1 MRMCWKASGVWSEGQ
16 EVGRA
21 SRMDTT
27 RLSQVPSSQSD
38 GPDPA
43 FGFDAAGDDWLDLA
57 RRSVRPLDPSGV
69 LGTYTIVREIG
80 RGGQGVVYEAV
91 QPGTG
96 RRVALKRL
104 GVGAMFGSRA
114 RDRFSREVA
123 ALTRLSHRNIIH
135 MLGAEIIDDH
145 PVLVMELVEGEA
157 IDRAA
162 DKAWSASGMAAI
174 PAVLELFV
182 QACAGVAHAHSR
194 AVIHRDIKPSN
205 VLVDAA
211 GVARVLDFGIAKLL
225 DGDTPAVT
233 ATGFVGTL
241 AYAAP
246 EQLER
251 GAVPDTAGDIYALG
265 AVLYRLLSGRDA
277 IGPEV
282 APAELVDRARRG
294 EFPPIVSVRSGL
306 PPDAE
311 SIVRC
316 AMSPDPAQRYPT
328 VEALAADVL
337 RLLADKPVSAHAPSA
352 LYRLRK
358 FYRRHT
364 LGTTLGLSLA
374 GAIIVLSIISTMQA
388 ARLTA
393 QRDRLIAAAET
404 EHSLRDAAELAQ
416 RLVAESARGHQDT
429 AKFLMEMLR
438 NAVRPEF
445 ARPEDLQRKLAVWA
459 GNRIDNG
466 ALAATPEAE
475 VSVRV
480 ILGQMLRNAGDV
492 NRARQHLLAAIAQT
506 AALHGENSPEFEYL
520 RQEISTVI
528 VDEKETAA
536 IFADALA
543 RAENASPAERAF
555 LLNRLSDLAGS
566 IQADPRGAEVSA
578 ALLRSLELS
587 AANPQGS
594 YGKVVQSLY
603 DAAWLHLREGEYEQG
618 RAILARALELFDASG
633 GIDPVS
639 HADLVMHNGYAA
651 LYSLA
656 DEDGVMH
663 YRRAVDLFTRLRGP
677 DDSKT
682 IGCQA
687 RLAVCLQRLGRH
699 EDAIPPL
706 RLRLADLTRRHG
718 AGTRVIAQQR
728 FRIGAAL
735 LAMGRDEEAHR
746 ELMLAISRGKIG
758 TPSESVDPPVAEA
771 QLRTVRD
778 ALRGCEYR
786 IAASP
791 CLIKG
796 LGDQGWLL
804 DLTPRNISPPNDDE
818 RKALT
823 D

>member
-1 MRMCWKASGVWSEGQ
+1 MRMCWRASGVWSEGR

-27 RLSQVPSSQSD
+27 RLSQVPSPQSD

-43 FGFDAAGDDWLDLA
+43 FGFDAAGDEWLDLA

-69 LGTYTIVREIG
+69 LGAYTIVREIG

-123 ALTRLSHRNIIH
+123 ALTRLSHPNIIH

-145 PVLVMELVEGEA
+145 PVLVTELVEGEA

-162 DKAWSASGMAAI
+162 DKAWAASGLAAL
-174 PAVLELFV
+174 PAVLDLFV

-225 DGDTPAVT
+225 DRGTPAVT

-251 GAVPDTAGDIYALG
+251 GAVPDTAGDIYGLG

-416 RLVAESARGHQDT
+416 RLIAESARGHQDT

-480 ILGQMLRNAGDV
+480 ILGQMLRNAGET
-492 NRARQHLLAAIAQT
+492 RPAHQHLLAAIAQT

-520 RQEISTVI
+520 RQEISTII
-528 VDEKETAA
+528 VDEK
-536 IFADALA
+536 
-543 RAENASPAERAF
+543 AERAY
-555 LLNRLSDLAGS
+555 LLNRLSDMARS
-566 IQADPRGAEVSA
+566 IQGDLHGAEVSA

-603 DAAWLHLREGEYEQG
+603 DAAWLHLREGEYDQG

-639 HADLVMHNGYAA
+639 HADLVTHNGFAA

-699 EDAIPPL
+699 EEALPPL

-771 QLRTVRD
+771 QLRTVRE

-791 CLIKG
+791 CLMNG

-804 DLTPRNISPPNDDE
+804 DLAPRDVPPPNDDK